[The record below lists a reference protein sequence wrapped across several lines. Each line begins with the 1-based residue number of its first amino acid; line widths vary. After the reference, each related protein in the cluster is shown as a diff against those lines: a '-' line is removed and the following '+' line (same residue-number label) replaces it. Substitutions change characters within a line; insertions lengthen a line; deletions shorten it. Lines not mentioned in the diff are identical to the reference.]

1 MMFGPPSSASF
12 NWSLKVSGN
21 TAAVPVW
28 ALCVL
33 TAALHGCGVVGAPT
47 SVLPAPMTPGA
58 IITEAWAYEA
68 DGQWKMEQGDW
79 IHLPANEG
87 AELLLWIE
95 HAEGACR

>member
-1 MMFGPPSSASF
+1 MSGRPLSASF
-12 NWSLKVSGN
+12 NSHLKVSGN

-28 ALCVL
+28 VLCVL

-47 SVLPAPMTPGA
+47 SVPPAPMTPGA
-58 IITEAWAYEA
+58 IITEAWAYEE
-68 DGQWKMEQGDW
+68 DGRWEQVEGEW

>member
-1 MMFGPPSSASF
+1 MSGRPLSASF
-12 NWSLKVSGN
+12 NSHLKVSGN

-58 IITEAWAYEA
+58 IITESWAYEE
-68 DGQWKMEQGDW
+68 DGRWEQVEGEW

-95 HAEGACR
+95 HAEELCR

>member
-1 MMFGPPSSASF
+1 
-12 NWSLKVSGN
+12 
-21 TAAVPVW
+21 
-28 ALCVL
+28 
-33 TAALHGCGVVGAPT
+33 
-47 SVLPAPMTPGA
+47 MTPGA
-58 IITEAWAYEA
+58 ILTEAWAYEE